1 MVGAFINN
9 LKNDSVQG
17 ASTITQQLIKNSILS
32 PERTYKRKI
41 QEMYLAIQ
49 LEKKYSKQQILE
61 AYLNTIHLGGSNYG
75 VKVAAKDYF
84 GKELRITQGNVLF
97 GRSDTNPSKY
107 DPRRNL
113 TCLKWGRGT
122 PEWTYKRT
130 IYSKAMYENEYIT
143 KEGTKSKI

>member
-1 MVGAFINN
+1 MASKTGFGHLIEEIPKILQDAFIAVEDMRFYSHRGIDYRRMVGAFINN

-75 VKVAAKDYF
+75 VKVAAKDYSV
-84 GKELRITQGNVLF
+84 KN
-97 GRSDTNPSKY
+97 
-107 DPRRNL
+107 
-113 TCLKWGRGT
+113 
-122 PEWTYKRT
+122 
-130 IYSKAMYENEYIT
+130 
-143 KEGTKSKI
+143 